1 MTQKNTAALALVS
14 GQSAQTTAQRIA
26 AIQTEAVGLAEVLI
40 SDTLIDLK
48 AVSDRLHE
56 IGQCK
61 IGVPAGI
68 KERTDRLSDHILKEI
83 EQIVALKQRGLTA

>member
-1 MTQKNTAALALVS
+1 MTASQTKLAVVP
-14 GQSAQTTAQRIA
+14 ATTEITTAQRIA
-26 AIQTEAVGLAEVLI
+26 ALQSEALSLADVLI
-40 SDTLIDLK
+40 RDTLIDLK

-68 KERTDRLSDHILKEI
+68 KERTDRLSEHILKEI
-83 EQIVALKQRGLTA
+83 EQIVALKQRGLAG

>member
-1 MTQKNTAALALVS
+1 MTAAQTKLAVVTT
-14 GQSAQTTAQRIA
+14 GDEITTAQRIA
-26 AIQTEAVGLAEVLI
+26 ALQSEALSLADVLI
-40 SDTLIDLK
+40 RDTLIDLK

-68 KERTDRLSDHILKEI
+68 KERTDRLSEHILKEI
-83 EQIVALKQRGLTA
+83 EQIVALKQRGLAS